1 MFLVR
6 EHVGLSGGVMHLGQW
21 QKRRVGGT
29 DDLAVRE
36 ADGEAMIVRLLVVA
50 RSVGSQ
56 EMAGTA

>member
-1 MFLVR
+1 M
-6 EHVGLSGGVMHLGQW
+6 GLSGGVMHLGQW

-29 DDLAVRE
+29 DDLAVWE